1 MDQNLIN
8 LDELQDVLSELGEV
22 KFSEEMMTEEMKA
35 SQRRCE
41 DYIEKHLEKN

>member
-1 MDQNLIN
+1 MDNNLIN

-22 KFSEEMMTEEMKA
+22 KFSEELMTEEMKA

-41 DYIEKHLEKN
+41 DYIEKHIEKN

>member
-1 MDQNLIN
+1 MDKNLID
-8 LDELQDVLSELGEV
+8 LDDLQNALSELGEV
-22 KFSEEMMTEEMKA
+22 RFTEEMMTEEMKA